1 MLFLTEWIGSYG
13 AITAG
18 PGIKAES
25 WDHALVR
32 LEYAL
37 AMEWVPANLE
47 IIGELVEE
55 IGTSGDP
62 A

>member
-13 AITAG
+13 AILAG
-18 PGIKAES
+18 SRIEAES

-32 LEYAL
+32 LEYAI

-47 IIGELVEE
+47 IIGELIEE
-55 IGTSGDP
+55 IDQ
-62 A
+62 